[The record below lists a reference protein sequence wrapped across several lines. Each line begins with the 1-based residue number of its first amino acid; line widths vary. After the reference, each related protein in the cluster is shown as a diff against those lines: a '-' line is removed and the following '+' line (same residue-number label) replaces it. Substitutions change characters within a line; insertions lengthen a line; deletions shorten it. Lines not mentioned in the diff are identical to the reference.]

1 MLRFCL
7 IFLLIFG
14 LLTGPARAAVELS
27 LQGRIPVVIDEVY
40 IRDGVAFLAVDDV
53 LAALEL
59 IGHWDSLAHVY
70 EIETPY
76 GIAKITPANKYL
88 VLGNNSVQ
96 LGHAPRFLD
105 GRLRVDE
112 RFAGES
118 LPGLLG
124 LSVHYRNLDP
134 PSVTTPVP
142 EAASLDRFFALL
154 LQKRT
159 GTDGFAKHGVLIDP
173 GHGGE
178 DPGSIGLGGV
188 KEKTLTLEVAQELEK
203 RIKMQLDVPVHLT
216 RDADY
221 SLTLEQ
227 RLKAAGDFD
236 VDALLQLHAQAATS
250 PEASGIYL
258 FVRPKEESEDGVL
271 AAEEGESMHLARCL
285 QTALTGAGLK
295 MVKIIPAPLLPLGRG
310 DLPTVLVEMGYLSS
324 ADDVALLTGSEQRNR
339 LVTALFDGLKMFT
352 EERKEI
358 N

>member
-1 MLRFCL
+1 MLRFGL
-7 IFLLIFG
+7 MFLLFFG
-14 LLTGPARAAVELS
+14 VLTGSARAAVELA

-40 IRDGVAFLAVDDV
+40 VRDGVAFLAVDEV

-76 GIAKITPANKYL
+76 GVAKITPANKYL

-105 GRLRVDE
+105 GKLRVDE
-112 RFAGES
+112 RFASES

-124 LSVHYRNLDP
+124 MSVHYRNLDP
-134 PSVTTPVP
+134 QAIATPVP
-142 EAASLDRFFALL
+142 EESSLDRFFALL
-154 LQKRT
+154 LQKRNGT
-159 GTDGFAKHGVLIDP
+159 GGSARRGVLIDP

-188 KEKTLTLEVAQELEK
+188 KEKTLTLDIARDLEK

-221 SLTLEQ
+221 ALTLEQ

-236 VDALLQLHAQAATS
+236 VDALLQLHAQAAVS
-250 PEASGIYL
+250 PAASGIYL
-258 FVRPKEESEDGVL
+258 FVRPKEESEAGAL

-285 QTALTGAGLK
+285 QTALTQAGLK
-295 MVKIIPAPLLPLGRG
+295 VVKIVPAPLLPLGRG
-310 DLPTVLVEMGYLSS
+310 DLPTVLVEMGYLSNT
-324 ADDVALLTGSEQRNR
+324 DDVALLTGAEPRNR
-339 LVTALFDGLKMFT
+339 LVTALFDGLKTFI